1 MYCQL
6 EIKRTWGRIEDHFN
20 CFVTLLLLLLSP
32 LGLWPW
38 QRHFPH
44 VFLCS
49 HSLLLVVLVH
59 LMVNS
64 HPVIPLEALYSKVS
78 SADCSLVATVLDNS
92 FHFQKDSSVVNFSV
106 NGGPPPPSNPH
117 VSLEYNGEVL
127 VSDLFLF
134 FWIGASLILSQV
146 AELFFRG
153 VDKIWRLVKDGAP
166 GKLKVQGQIDVVPGN
181 ERGE

>member
-78 SADCSLVATVLDNS
+78 SADCSLVATVLYNS

-106 NGGPPPPSNPH
+106 NGGPPPLQSARVVGIQWRSFGFWSHNYFFFFFFFSESVRPWFFPR
-117 VSLEYNGEVL
+117 SL
-127 VSDLFLF
+127 SCFLGC
-134 FWIGASLILSQV
+134 W
-146 AELFFRG
+146 
-153 VDKIWRLVKDGAP
+153 
-166 GKLKVQGQIDVVPGN
+166 
-181 ERGE
+181 